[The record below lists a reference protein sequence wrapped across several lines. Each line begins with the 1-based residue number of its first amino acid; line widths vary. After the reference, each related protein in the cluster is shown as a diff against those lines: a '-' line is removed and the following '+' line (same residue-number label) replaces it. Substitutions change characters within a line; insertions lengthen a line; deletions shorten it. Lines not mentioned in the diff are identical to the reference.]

1 MSHRDYILKCL
12 LLILISYSDAIH
24 STSKMFIQN
33 EFEEVRLRVGMNPDC
48 QNFN

>member
-1 MSHRDYILKCL
+1 M
-12 LLILISYSDAIH
+12 LISYSDAIH

-33 EFEEVRLRVGMNPDC
+33 EFEEVRLRVGVNPDG